1 MILPRLGQLLLK
13 IHKTVFIVAKTTF
26 ESLKKGVVFQMEKG
40 TTKAIWGLEKKAFIH
55 PYIEISELHQTIWN
69 PH

>member
-40 TTKAIWGLEKKAFIH
+40 TTKAI
-55 PYIEISELHQTIWN
+55 
-69 PH
+69 